1 MNSFAVNLIFA
12 VAWATFFGEFTLL
25 SLTSGLVLGYFTL
38 WLLQPLTGG
47 PSGYFIRV
55 WYWIKLIVM
64 FHYELLVS
72 SLAVLWDII
81 TPTHR
86 SRPAIIEMPLDVESD
101 AGILLVTNLI
111 SLTPGTLSIDVSEDR
126 KTLSL
131 HAMFAD
137 DPDAVCRQLKAG
149 MEKWVIDAV
158 EGHRDDH

>member
-1 MNSFAVNLIFA
+1 MNTFVVNLLFA
-12 VAWATFFGEFTLL
+12 FTWALFFGEFSWLILL
-25 SLTSGLVLGYFTL
+25 SGMVLGYVVL

-47 PSGYFIRV
+47 PSGYFMRV
-55 WYWIKLIVM
+55 WYWIKLVVM
-64 FHYELLVS
+64 FHYELVVS
-72 SLAVLWDII
+72 SVAVFWDII

-86 SRPAIIEMPLDVESD
+86 ARPAIIEMPLDVKSD

-111 SLTPGTLSIDVSEDR
+111 SLTPGTLSLDVSEDR

-137 DPDAVCRQLKAG
+137 DPDAVVRQLKEG

-158 EGHRDDH
+158 EGS

>member
-1 MNSFAVNLIFA
+1 MNNLVVNLLFA
-12 VAWATFFGEFTLL
+12 LAWAFFFGDFSLLTL
-25 SLTSGLVLGYFTL
+25 SSGLVLGYGVL

-47 PSGYFIRV
+47 PSGYFLRV
-55 WYWIKLIVM
+55 WYWFKLIVM
-64 FHYELLVS
+64 FHYELVVS
-72 SLAVLWDII
+72 SLEVLWDIL

-86 SRPAIIEMPLDVESD
+86 ARPAIIEMPLDVKSD

-111 SLTPGTLSIDVSEDR
+111 SLTPGTLSLDVSADR

-137 DPDAVCRQLKAG
+137 DPDAVCRQLKQG

-158 EGHRDDH
+158 ERS